1 MSVVISPILYQGCK
15 KKLIAKGLTKCF
27 PSNIDT
33 FYDLFS
39 GSGIVSMNVKAKKY
53 VLSDVNEHLFELYN
67 AFKNLSS
74 SKIINGIYER
84 IDNYGLYRND
94 IKNYNVVCGVGIEEY
109 KKGFIRLR
117 KRYNQKHNIID
128 FITLMYYSFSQQFRF
143 SSNGDYNMP
152 MGNRPFG
159 RVNENYIENGC
170 KFFSSN
176 SVKLRN
182 KTFDTVSIDK
192 IKKNDFVY
200 LDPPYS
206 NTSAVYN
213 EKCGWTK
220 KDDKKLFRF
229 CEELNKRG
237 IKFGISNVF
246 ENRGKKNKHLI
257 KWCEKNNWYVRHFP
271 NVRYSPC
278 GNGASSNDEVFI
290 TNYSTEVKGTFD

>member
-1 MSVVISPILYQGCK
+1 MYQGCK
-15 KKLIAKGLTKCF
+15 KKLIAKGLVKCF

-39 GSGIVSMNVKAKKY
+39 GSGIVSMNVKSKKY

-84 IDNYGLYRND
+84 IEKYGLHKND
-94 IKNYNVVCGVGIEEY
+94 IRNHMKENSCGVGIEEY

-117 KRYNQKHNIID
+117 KRYNKKHDIID

-143 SSNGDYNMP
+143 SYNGDYNMP
-152 MGNRPFG
+152 IGNRPFS
-159 RVNENYIENGC
+159 RVNKIYIENGC
-170 KFFSSN
+170 KFFSSD
-176 SVKLRN
+176 SIKLRN
-182 KTFDTVSIDK
+182 KAFDTVNIDK

-206 NTSAVYN
+206 STNAVYN
-213 EKCGWTK
+213 ENRYGGGWTK
-220 KDDKKLFRF
+220 KDDKKLFKF

-246 ENRGKKNKHLI
+246 ESRGKKNKHLI

-271 NVRYSPC
+271 NIKYSPC
-278 GNGASSNDEVFI
+278 GKGISNNDEVFI
-290 TNYSTEVKGTFD
+290 TNYSTEIKGTFD

>member
-1 MSVVISPILYQGCK
+1 MSVVVSPILYQGCK
-15 KKLIAKGLTKCF
+15 KKLIAKGLVKCF

-74 SKIINGIYER
+74 SKIINGICKRVEKY
-84 IDNYGLYRND
+84 NL
-94 IKNYNVVCGVGIEEY
+94 IKRSISNLHTNSESITKY
-109 KKGFIRLR
+109 KDGFNRLR
-117 KRYNQKHNIID
+117 KRYNKKHNIID
-128 FITLMYYSFSQQFRF
+128 FITLMYYSFSQQFKF
-143 SSNGDYNMP
+143 SNSGNYNATI
-152 MGNRPFG
+152 GNRCFSDLSAIY
-159 RVNENYIENGC
+159 VNNGC
-170 KFFSSN
+170 NFFSKD
-176 SVKLRN
+176 SVRLYNRKFSKIN
-182 KTFDTVSIDK
+182 IDK